1 MPEVPQYIFAQQS
14 APLQSSYEPAGPVTY
29 DDDQHLDLWSYWRT
43 IEHHRMLI
51 LILLIAVPLLTAIGV
66 SLATPLYMG
75 KSVILIQRET
85 PQLLDT
91 KEAARGADDLPDNEH
106 DFYKTEDQIL
116 KSRELAATVI
126 KDMDLANNP
135 AFLSQTRPSKLA
147 TCLHSI
153 IAKVT
158 GNHATGSQT
167 GIDSRAA
174 LLGVSPSLIDG
185 YLSYLQIGPVPG
197 TRLVNVEFVSPDA
210 TLASNVANAH
220 MLSSSAE

>member
-1 MPEVPQYIFAQQS
+1 MPEAPQYILVQAVPLENS
-14 APLQSSYEPAGPVTY
+14 RESTGTAPY
-29 DDDQHLDLWSYWRT
+29 DDDQRLDLWTYWRT

-75 KSVILIQRET
+75 KSVILIQRDT

-126 KDMDLANNP
+126 KDLDL
-135 AFLSQTRPSKLA
+135 
-147 TCLHSI
+147 
-153 IAKVT
+153 
-158 GNHATGSQT
+158 
-167 GIDSRAA
+167 
-174 LLGVSPSLIDG
+174 
-185 YLSYLQIGPVPG
+185 
-197 TRLVNVEFVSPDA
+197 
-210 TLASNVANAH
+210 
-220 MLSSSAE
+220 